1 MPPSRFVRHTAMPL
15 DWNDQRKVFGFRW
28 AVDQIMCS

>member
-1 MPPSRFVRHTAMPL
+1 MLPPGLVRHAAMPL